1 MPFYADELENT
12 GWRYDTIDKNISE
25 SAETIT
31 FTFSIFF
38 STESITF
45 IVAYSVYLD
54 VVQLPNYRL
63 RRHRYKFVV
72 G

>member
-12 GWRYDTIDKNISE
+12 ERRYDTIDKNISE

-38 STESITF
+38 CTTAIQ
-45 IVAYSVYLD
+45 LD
-54 VVQLPNYRL
+54 ILIFCATSKL
-63 RRHRYKFVV
+63 
-72 G
+72 

>member
-12 GWRYDTIDKNISE
+12 ERQYDTIDKNISE

-38 STESITF
+38 YTETIQLSF
-45 IVAYSVYLD
+45 ILCI
-54 VVQLPNYRL
+54 P
-63 RRHRYKFVV
+63 
-72 G
+72 